1 MGYVAL
7 EFSTGTRYMAIE
19 RFSEDEENIVWGR
32 QQYMVDWEGGR
43 FENSLDGCST
53 PTYNILKVN
62 IVVAEEDFTKISR

>member
-43 FENSLDGCST
+43 FDNSLDGLY
-53 PTYNILKVN
+53 TYN
-62 IVVAEEDFTKISR
+62 S